1 MTLRDCALIR
11 YARRSTMP
19 PSKIARVVEAAD
31 KAGEWDKLVTTTSE
45 LHEHLEGV
53 MARHGAA

>member
-1 MTLRDCALIR
+1 MTLRDHALIH
-11 YARRSTMP
+11 YARHSTMP
-19 PSKIARVVEAAD
+19 RAVEAAD

-53 MARHGAA
+53 MERHGAA